1 MRELYGAAETREL
14 DRRAIE
20 IYGIPGYT
28 LMQRAA
34 AAAWRALRRR
44 WPQARRIVVIVGSG
58 NNGGDGYEIARL
70 ALADGCE
77 VQVWSLGSATRGD
90 AATARSAWQD
100 AGGEMR
106 GNVRDWHDAAADSFD
121 EVDLIVDAI
130 YGTGL
135 SRAPEAAGRHAI
147 EAINDAHTCG
157 VGVLAVDLPSGL
169 LADTGA
175 TPGVAVQADLT
186 ITFIGNKL
194 GLYTGR
200 GPECAGRIAFDT
212 LDVSPDV
219 YRNLPTQARR
229 LDASDLR
236 RALPPRPRAAHKGNH
251 GHVLMVGGNHGMM
264 GAALLAARAALR
276 AGAGLVSVATRA
288 QHAFALTAVQAEVM
302 AHGVESIE
310 DLQPLLAR
318 ADVVAIGPGLGQ
330 GEWGRALWSALRE
343 HPRLVVDA
351 DALNLLAQ
359 SRSQSSSPQRRD
371 DWILTPHPGEAARL
385 LGRSV
390 GAVQANRPQALHDL
404 RAHYGGV
411 PLLKGAGTLV
421 WQDGAMAVCPYGNP
435 GMGSGGMGDVLTGVI
450 AALWAQGLSAAD
462 AAAMGVLAH
471 ARAGDLAAEQG
482 ERGLL
487 PSDLLPT
494 LRDVV
499 NP

>member
-1 MRELYGAAETREL
+1 MQDRRELYGAAEVREL

-20 IYGIPGYT
+20 DHGIPGYV

-34 AAAWRALRRR
+34 AAAWRVMRQR
-44 WPQARRIVVIVGSG
+44 WPRACHVVVIAGSG

-70 ALADGCE
+70 AQAGGCK
-77 VQVWSLGSATRGD
+77 VQVWALGSAVRGD

-100 AGGEMR
+100 ADGA
-106 GNVRDWHDAAADSFD
+106 VRDWHDDAISNLHEAD
-121 EVDLIVDAI
+121 VIVDAI

-147 EAINDAHTCG
+147 EAINAARARG
-157 VGVLAVDLPSGL
+157 AGVLAVDLPSGL

-175 TPGVAVQADLT
+175 APGVVVQADLT
-186 ITFIGNKL
+186 VTFIGSKL

-200 GPECAGRIAFDT
+200 GQDCAGRIVFDD
-212 LDVSPDV
+212 LDVPPVV
-219 YRNLPTQARR
+219 YQNLPAQARR
-229 LDASDLR
+229 LEAAELQ
-236 RALPPRPRAAHKGNH
+236 RALPPRPRTAHKGSH
-251 GHVLMVGGNHGMM
+251 GHVLVVGGDHGMM
-264 GAALLAARAALR
+264 GAVLLAARAALR
-276 AGAGLVSVATRA
+276 AGAGLVSVATRV
-288 QHAFALTAVQAEVM
+288 QHAIAITAAQAEVM
-302 AHGVESIE
+302 AHGVESSE
-310 DLQPLLAR
+310 DLQPLLSR

-330 GEWGRALWSALRE
+330 DEWGRALWSALRE
-343 HPRLVVDA
+343 YPRRVVDA

-359 SRSQSSSPQRRD
+359 SQSTPPGRSD
-371 DWILTPHPGEAARL
+371 GWILTPHPGEAARL
-385 LGRSV
+385 LGR
-390 GAVQANRPQALHDL
+390 GTREVQADRPRALRDLQA
-404 RAHYGGV
+404 RYGGV

-421 WQDGAMAVCPYGNP
+421 WQDSAMAVCPYGNP
-435 GMGSGGMGDVLTGVI
+435 GMGCGGMGDVLTGVI
-450 AALWAQGLSAAD
+450 AALWAQGLSATD

-487 PSDLLPT
+487 PSDLLSA